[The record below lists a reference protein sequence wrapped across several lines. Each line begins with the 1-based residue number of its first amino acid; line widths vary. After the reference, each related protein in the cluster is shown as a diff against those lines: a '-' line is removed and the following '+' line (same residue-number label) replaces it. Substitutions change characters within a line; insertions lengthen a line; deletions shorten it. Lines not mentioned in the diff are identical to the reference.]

1 MKKGLFNCI
10 IIILLWG
17 CLPPER
23 EIVSIVRIE
32 NNTGFY
38 LDSLWLGVHSFKG
51 LADSEFTNYVEVID
65 GDIGIAALI
74 FIVEEAKPT
83 DADDIIGL
91 EKLKNKK
98 YTLQLYAK
106 AAAPNGYIP
115 FCDRLIVDD

>member
-1 MKKGLFNCI
+1 M
-10 IIILLWG
+10 
-17 CLPPER
+17 
-23 EIVSIVRIE
+23 VRIE

-38 LDSLWLGVHSFKG
+38 LDSLWLGGQSFKG

-65 GDIGIAALI
+65 GDIGIAALV
-74 FIVEEAKPT
+74 FIAEEAKPT

-91 EKLKNKK
+91 EKLKNKI